1 MKYVLKNQEMQD
13 TDYETIHQ
21 IGIPGLVLMER
32 ASKAVADCAMR
43 HVRENGRI
51 LVIAGIGN
59 NGETRWRQPGFSW
72 KKITGQIIWSWGI
85 WKKHLKI

>member
-43 HVRENGRI
+43 HVRENG
-51 LVIAGIGN
+51 
-59 NGETRWRQPGFSW
+59 QDSPGRR
-72 KKITGQIIWSWGI
+72 
-85 WKKHLKI
+85 